1 MAKQPTN
8 RATTQTTRINGA
20 RVVIKTTASGKVTV
34 KPAAVLEWQL
44 QSAQVR
50 ALRQMPEYGK
60 LFLLAGDMNAAKRG
74 ATATAQAI
82 ASGMTPGEPDLRVYL
97 LGGRIGLIENKVGNA
112 ALTES
117 QEVRHPAL
125 AKIGHPVT
133 VIRAVT
139 EEDAAAQAVALV
151 RGWLAVDMAQNAA
164 TLACGAISA
173 QK

>member
-112 ALTES
+112 ALTE
-117 QEVRHPAL
+117 
-125 AKIGHPVT
+125 
-133 VIRAVT
+133 
-139 EEDAAAQAVALV
+139 EDAAAQAVALV